1 MTFEKIIQKLSES
14 KKAITYT
21 KNNDASD
28 YSLSNEAL
36 FQLPLLSMI
45 ILVFA
50 KGYKKPFV
58 SEIGQLVGETIERTF
73 LSFKG
78 SSQLLGWST
87 NMRIRTIDALH
98 FLELSK
104 LIIVEEQKIK
114 TTKLGRKI
122 ITQALKDDNNLS
134 IMLLQAEINYLNIKS
149 IKQLELELY

>member
-78 SSQLLGWST
+78 SSQLL
-87 NMRIRTIDALH
+87 
-98 FLELSK
+98 
-104 LIIVEEQKIK
+104 
-114 TTKLGRKI
+114 
-122 ITQALKDDNNLS
+122 
-134 IMLLQAEINYLNIKS
+134 
-149 IKQLELELY
+149 